1 MNKPNLSEIYRNG
14 APSRSDAASD
24 VDHVDIDQIIA
35 EFPRSP
41 LQRDLIRFARDLEP
55 ESASLSADLESVLNG
70 GRVARHRRFAGQRS
84 AHGRRSWRIAS
95 ALAASLIA
103 AVAVWTGVRTNHPSP
118 STTVAA
124 VASDRIFSSI
134 NEDSVATKS
143 SMRRDATSSHDQIFR
158 GDFVPDEIFNATRHN
173 NG

>member
-14 APSRSDAASD
+14 APSRSDAAPD
-24 VDHVDIDQIIA
+24 VDQLIA

-55 ESASLSADLESVLNG
+55 ESAALSANLESVLNG
-70 GRVARHRRFAGQRS
+70 GRIARHRRFATQRS
-84 AHGRRSWRIAS
+84 ARGRRSWRIAS

-103 AVAVWTGVRTNHPSP
+103 AMAVWNGTRVNQPHSSP
-118 STTVAA
+118 TAT
-124 VASDRIFSSI
+124 VASDRIFSSV
-134 NEDSVATKS
+134 NEESVATKS
-143 SMRRDATSSHDQIFR
+143 SSGPDQIFR
-158 GDFVPDEIFNATRHN
+158 GDFRPDEIFNASRRN

>member
-1 MNKPNLSEIYRNG
+1 MNKPNLSEIFRNG
-14 APSRSDAASD
+14 VSPRSDALPSD
-24 VDHVDIDQIIA
+24 VDQLIA

-55 ESASLSADLESVLNG
+55 ESTALSANLESVLNG
-70 GRVARHRRFAGQRS
+70 GDVVRHRRFAAQRS
-84 AHGRRSWRIAS
+84 AHGRRNWRIAS

-103 AVAVWTGVRTNHPSP
+103 AVAVWTGVRTNHPHP
-118 STTVAA
+118 STTVAV

-134 NEDSVATKS
+134 NEESVATK
-143 SMRRDATSSHDQIFR
+143 TSKSQDQIFH
-158 GDFVPDEIFNATRHN
+158 GDFVPDEIFNANRHN

>member
-24 VDHVDIDQIIA
+24 VDQLIA

-55 ESASLSADLESVLNG
+55 ESAALSANLESVLNG
-70 GRVARHRRFAGQRS
+70 GRVARHRRFAVQRS

-103 AVAVWTGVRTNHPSP
+103 AVAVWTGVRTDHPHP
-118 STTVAA
+118 STTVTT

-134 NEDSVATKS
+134 NEESVATKS
-143 SMRRDATSSHDQIFR
+143 SKGQDQIFH
-158 GDFVPDEIFNATRHN
+158 GDFVPDEIFNASRHN